1 MDLTRHNR
9 APGDPGGSAVT
20 SLPGWRAVMHRRSR
34 VFCRSR
40 RQGGTMPLYSAHCQV
55 GRIGTAWRITPKPRR
70 IGDTSRGQECVMA
83 GLAP

>member
-1 MDLTRHNR
+1 
-9 APGDPGGSAVT
+9 
-20 SLPGWRAVMHRRSR
+20 
-34 VFCRSR
+34 
-40 RQGGTMPLYSAHCQV
+40 MPLYSAHCQV